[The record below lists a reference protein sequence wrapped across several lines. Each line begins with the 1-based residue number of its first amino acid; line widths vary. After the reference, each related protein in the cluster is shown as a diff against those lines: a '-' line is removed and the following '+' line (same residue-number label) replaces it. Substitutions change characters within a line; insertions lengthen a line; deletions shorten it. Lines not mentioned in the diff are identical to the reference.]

1 MVKKLVDTRN
11 LPNFGK
17 VITNTFDSKFS
28 PVVAVTAELTNGPF
42 GDQEYINI
50 GETPNDGN
58 GDPLRV
64 AFGKINNNF
73 SNLFLT
79 TTVTAT
85 AYTNGLTT
93 NQVIFEIPVVRFT
106 QGQFQIRSNG
116 GGEDMQDITLS
127 ASITNN
133 TAGVKFTGHS
143 TLFQGNPICRYD
155 MDVLG
160 GNVRVLINPL
170 ISTQI
175 EHFTSAMV
183 TYPNVIVVPGVDIGL
198 NNYPDGYVMG
208 TQDNLILTTES

>member
-1 MVKKLVDTRN
+1 MAKKLVDTKN

-28 PVVAVTAELTNGPF
+28 PVVALNAELTSGPV
-42 GDQEYINI
+42 GNQEYINI

-73 SNLFLT
+73 SNLFLS

-85 AYTNGLTT
+85 AYTTGLTT
-93 NQVIFEIPVVRFT
+93 NQVIFEIPVTRFY
-106 QGQFQIRSNG
+106 QGQFQIRSSGDGN
-116 GGEDMQDITLS
+116 DMQDITLS
-127 ASITNN
+127 ASLTNN
-133 TAGVKFTGHS
+133 AAGVKFTGHS
-143 TLFQGNPICRYD
+143 TIFQGNSICRYD
-155 MDVLG
+155 MDVSG

-170 ISTQI
+170 INTSL

-183 TYPNVIVVPGVDIGL
+183 TYPSAIVTAGVDIGL
-198 NNYPDGYVMG
+198 NNYPVGYVMG
-208 TQDNLILTTES
+208 TQDDLILTTES